1 MEHLDLEELHGE
13 VTRRRALLEQR
24 MSGCPRDEV
33 SEATLAL
40 WRSVVC
46 DQSALLSQTLVA
58 IKTGHRVRLRVG
70 RLVQG
75 AWGGN

>member
-70 RLVQG
+70 RLGQG
-75 AWGGN
+75 AWGGT